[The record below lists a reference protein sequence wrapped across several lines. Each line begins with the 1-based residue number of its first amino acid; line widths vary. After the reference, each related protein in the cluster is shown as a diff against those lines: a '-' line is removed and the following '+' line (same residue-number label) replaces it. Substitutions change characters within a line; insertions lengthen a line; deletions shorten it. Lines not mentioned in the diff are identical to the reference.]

1 MNDLIKLL
9 DKNLEYIHHNIEKD
23 TIYIN
28 VKSIKKEMR
37 CAYCNNYSTKVHSK
51 YKKSFQD
58 LPIQGMKV
66 IIIIDNRKMFC
77 KNDDC
82 NHITFSEKFKFIH
95 DKAKKTKR
103 LEEKIIRLSLNM
115 SSISASNYLKKNLVD
130 IGKSTICTLLK
141 KRNNNNQ

>member
-9 DKNLEYIHHNIEKD
+9 DRNLEYINHNIEKD

-28 VKSIKKEMR
+28 VKSIKKEVK
-37 CAYCNNYSTKVHSK
+37 CPYCNNYSTKVHSK

-66 IIIIDNRKMFC
+66 TIIINNRKMFC
-77 KNDDC
+77 KNGNC
-82 NHITFSEKFKFIH
+82 NHTTFSEKFKFIS
-95 DKAKKTKR
+95 DKAKRTKR

-130 IGKSTICTLLK
+130 VSKSTICTLLK
-141 KRNNNNQ
+141 KKKC